1 MISMTDA
8 FTGVS
13 WSIRCVLAQSCPL
26 RASLTDRP
34 RSSELASKDETR
46 QLLLSTAGIILPTLS
61 RADKSTLLAG
71 NRVQKQERSERAGYG
86 VVVLDVPVGADTVF
100 DVLTQFE
107 RYNEIIPTVRSVRI
121 FSSNEKRTMVG

>member
-1 MISMTDA
+1 MTDA

-13 WSIRCVLAQSCPL
+13 GSIRSVLAQSCPL

-34 RSSELASKDETR
+34 RSSELASKDER

-61 RADKSTLLAG
+61 RADKTALLAG
-71 NRVQKQERSERAGYG
+71 NRVQKQERSERSGYG
-86 VVVLDVPVGADTVF
+86 VVVLDVPVGPDTVF
-100 DVLTQFE
+100 DLLTQFE
-107 RYNEIIPTVRSVRI
+107 RYNEIIPTVRSVQI

>member
-1 MISMTDA
+1 M
-8 FTGVS
+8 
-13 WSIRCVLAQSCPL
+13 
-26 RASLTDRP
+26 
-34 RSSELASKDETR
+34 
-46 QLLLSTAGIILPTLS
+46 PTLS
-61 RADKSTLLAG
+61 RADKSALLAG